1 MIKALEPIRGD
12 GKEIRLGTDLSI
24 ELRNARVQGLPP
36 RMEVRSDVLAEIGN
50 ALRTASFLLGIID
63 TRQSVLDARSIAHGG
78 VAEFARQSVTQLKRA
93 DGEGSFREAAKRI
106 VGLGSGFTPSGD
118 DTLGGFLAAYNSLA
132 PAVGR
137 SLVLLEF
144 EALEGKTSWIS
155 AKLLDYMQHLVLDEK
170 VDGLIASAVAG
181 DGDAMILA
189 VEALLPRG
197 HTSGID
203 ICVGAILA
211 LALMKDVAFAT
222 DETDRIIDRLGLR

>member
-144 EALEGKTSWIS
+144 EA
-155 AKLLDYMQHLVLDEK
+155 
-170 VDGLIASAVAG
+170 VAG

>member
-1 MIKALEPIRGD
+1 
-12 GKEIRLGTDLSI
+12 
-24 ELRNARVQGLPP
+24 
-36 RMEVRSDVLAEIGN
+36 
-50 ALRTASFLLGIID
+50 
-63 TRQSVLDARSIAHGG
+63 
-78 VAEFARQSVTQLKRA
+78 
-93 DGEGSFREAAKRI
+93 
-106 VGLGSGFTPSGD
+106 
-118 DTLGGFLAAYNSLA
+118 
-132 PAVGR
+132 
-137 SLVLLEF
+137 LEF